1 MGFGPVAYTGR
12 SKRGFG
18 PSSPT
23 SGRFSAVLR
32 DLGQYLSEGEG
43 RTFESCRVRQLN
55 QDFSRS
61 PQAPKTRSGQH
72 RGNKPF
78 ASREQKTARRHVPAG
93 GICSGSKTPPLA
105 DGAPLIQGPGWP
117 LDRRQSCQG
126 WGRGLESLRPL
137 QIFQEVTA
145 KQLTGVWVARRFGG
159 LMGFHLGAAERS
171 GHAAARL
178 SVGKRPASSNC
189 SSSRSI
195 RQVIPI
201 TL

>member
-126 WGRGLESLRPL
+126 WGRGLNPFARSRFSRKL
-137 QIFQEVTA
+137 Q
-145 KQLTGVWVARRFGG
+145 R
-159 LMGFHLGAAERS
+159 
-171 GHAAARL
+171 
-178 SVGKRPASSNC
+178 
-189 SSSRSI
+189 SSSLAFGWRVDLGVSWGS
-195 RQVIPI
+195 
-201 TL
+201 T